1 MKSRISASSRNQNNP
16 QKQTPNRKPPVNGEH
31 DGNGSGNGHRKAPAR
46 AKAAAAEAEHERET
60 LTGQPDITA
69 ILKGNGGDGTVA
81 TMDSVRAR
89 NVKELDKTTLLTAL
103 LAFRKGDF
111 SIRLPVDL
119 DGMDGKIADA
129 FNDVIE
135 MNERMSE
142 ELA

>member
-31 DGNGSGNGHRKAPAR
+31 DGNGSGNGHRKAR
-46 AKAAAAEAEHERET
+46 TKATAEAEQEREA

-69 ILKGNGGDGTVA
+69 ILKGGGGDGAVA

-129 FNDVIE
+129 FN
-135 MNERMSE
+135 
-142 ELA
+142 